1 MHSLCPW
8 VKCRVAVVA
17 VSLALASAGM
27 TFSVGTETSQ
37 AGEGGALP
45 PGIVAADLEYNGH
58 VTVGGDPVTVKI
70 ATPNKNGAMTFQG
83 TAGQRINLGFSAVS
97 LTQFQVSVYGPDGGL
112 IARQPT
118 AVKNYYATM
127 GNRPLSSQ
135 TQVQTSATAYQ
146 FTADSGATISSS
158 EMNGSSVDLMEL
170 PVTGAYTIFFDPLS
184 TYTGSFTIT
193 VSNELEGAIVPQGS
207 AVPVG
212 IGRAGQ
218 NARYTFSGNSGQ
230 AVSLQLSEVTIR
242 SGYVS
247 ILKPDGTPLG
257 KPTSFAYA
265 GAVADAQILPASGT
279 YAVLIDPELN
289 YTGSAKLALYN
300 APDLTGTMMVDQ
312 VVATTTLTVPG
323 QRALYTF
330 NGTAGQWVN
339 LGLTGVSI
347 ASSTLSMLKPDGS
360 TFASTT
366 IGASGGS
373 LDPSTA
379 LPETGTYTVVVD
391 PVGNNTGSMT
401 LALSSPVSGTIA
413 LDGAP
418 VTVSL
423 NKPGKTARYTFNGN
437 AGQWVSLGLTAVG
450 LTSSSVS
457 LLSQD
462 GTPLAST
469 AVGTAGGA
477 LEISNPLPTTGVYT
491 VLVRPGGPYT
501 GNMTLTLSTEVSD
514 SLKINAAP
522 RQIMISRAGQSGRYT
537 FSGTANQQITVK
549 ATNNKFETVAV
560 NLYTPSGVLQAGTTS
575 SASSFNL
582 NTVTLATTDTYT
594 ITINP
599 ALVETGSIQLQVV
612 GQ

>member
-1 MHSLCPW
+1 MRSLCPW

-17 VSLALASAGM
+17 ASLALVSAGI
-27 TFSVGTETSQ
+27 TFSVATEASY
-37 AGEGGALP
+37 AGEGSLP
-45 PGIVAADLEYNGH
+45 PGVVAADLEYNGR
-58 VTVGGDPVTVKI
+58 VAVGGEPVTVKI

-83 TAGQRINLGFSAVS
+83 TAGQRINLGFSSVS
-97 LTQFQVSVYGPDGGL
+97 LTQFQVSVYGPDGSL

-127 GNRPLSSQ
+127 GTRPLSSQ

-158 EMNGSSVDLMEL
+158 EMNGSSVDLVEL
-170 PVTGAYTIFFDPLS
+170 PATGTYTIFFDPLS

-193 VSNELEGAIVPQGS
+193 VSNELEGTIVPQGS
-207 AVPVG
+207 AVPVA

-230 AVSLQLSEVTIR
+230 TVSLQLSDVTIR

-247 ILKPDGTPLG
+247 ILKPDGSPLG
-257 KPTSFAYA
+257 QPTSFAHA
-265 GAVADAQILPASGT
+265 GAVVDAQVLPASGT
-279 YAVLIDPELN
+279 YVVLIDPELS
-289 YTGSAKLALYN
+289 YTGTVKLALYN
-300 APDLTGTMMVDQ
+300 APDLLGNIMIDQ
-312 VVATTTLTVPG
+312 MTVTPTLTVPG

-330 NGTAGQWVN
+330 NASAGQWVN

-347 ASSTLSMLKPDGS
+347 ASSTISLLKPDGS
-360 TFASTT
+360 KVASTT
-366 IGASGGS
+366 IGSSGGS
-373 LDPSTA
+373 LDPAMA
-379 LPETGTYTVVVD
+379 LPETGAYTIVVD

-401 LALSSPVSGTIA
+401 LALSSPVSGTLA

-450 LTSSSVS
+450 LTSSSIS
-457 LLSQD
+457 LLDQN
-462 GTPLAST
+462 GIQLAST
-469 AVGTAGGA
+469 TVGTAGGA
-477 LEISNPLPTTGVYT
+477 LEISNPLPATGAYT

-522 RQIMISRAGQSGRYT
+522 RPIMISRAGQSGRYT
-537 FSGTANQQITVK
+537 FSGTANQQITIK
-549 ATNNKFETVAV
+549 ATNNKFDSVAV
-560 NLYTPSGVLQAGTTS
+560 NLYTPSGVLQAGATS

-599 ALVETGSIQLQVV
+599 ALAETGSIQLQVA

>member
-1 MHSLCPW
+1 MRSLYPW
-8 VKCRVAVVA
+8 GKCRVAVVA
-17 VSLALASAGM
+17 ASLACVSAGFM
-27 TFSVGTETSQ
+27 SSMAVDRSY
-37 AGEGGALP
+37 AGDAALP
-45 PGIVAADLEYNGH
+45 PAIVAADLEYTGH
-58 VTVGGDPVTVKI
+58 ATVGGEPVAVKI
-70 ATPNKNGAMTFQG
+70 ATPNKNGVMTFQG
-83 TAGQRINLGFSAVS
+83 TAGQRINLGFSGVS
-97 LTQFQVSVYGPDGGL
+97 LTQFQVSVYGPDGGV

-135 TQVQTSATAYQ
+135 TQVLTSTTAYQ

-158 EMNGSSVDLMEL
+158 EMNGSSVDLVEL

-184 TYTGSFTIT
+184 TYTGSFMIT

-207 AVPVG
+207 AVPVA

-218 NARYTFSGNSGQ
+218 NARYTFSGTSGQ
-230 AVSLQLSEVTIR
+230 AVSLQLSDVTIR

-247 ILKPDGTPLG
+247 ILKPDGSPLSQ
-257 KPTSFAYA
+257 PTAFAYA
-265 GAVADAQILPASGT
+265 GAVVDAQVLPTSGT
-279 YAVLIDPELN
+279 YVVLIDPELS
-289 YTGSAKLALYN
+289 YTGNVKLALYN
-300 APDLTGTMMVDQ
+300 APDLLGNIMIDQ
-312 VVATTTLTVPG
+312 MTVSPTLTVPG
-323 QRALYTF
+323 QRGLYTF
-330 NGTAGQWVN
+330 NAAAGQWVN

-347 ASSTLSMLKPDGS
+347 ASSTLSLLKPDGS
-360 TFASTT
+360 KLVSTT
-366 IGASGGS
+366 IGPSGGS
-373 LDPSTA
+373 LDPATA
-379 LPETGTYTVVVD
+379 LPETGAYTIVVD

-450 LTSSSVS
+450 LTSSSIS
-457 LLSQD
+457 LLAQD
-462 GTPLAST
+462 GTSLAST

-477 LEISNPLPTTGVYT
+477 LEISNPLPTTGAYT
-491 VLVRPGGPYT
+491 VLVRPSGPYT

-514 SLKINAAP
+514 SLKMNAAP
-522 RQIMISRAGQSGRYT
+522 RPIMISRAGQSGRYT
-537 FSGTANQQITVK
+537 FSGTANQQVTIK
-549 ATNNKFETVAV
+549 ATNNKFDSVTV
-560 NLYTPSGVLQAGTTS
+560 NLYTPSGVLQAGATS

-599 ALVETGSIQLQVV
+599 AMADTGSIQLQVT

>member
-1 MHSLCPW
+1 MRSLCPW

-17 VSLALASAGM
+17 ASLALVSAGI
-27 TFSVGTETSQ
+27 TFSVATEASY
-37 AGEGGALP
+37 AGEGSLP
-45 PGIVAADLEYNGH
+45 PGVVAADLEYNGR
-58 VTVGGDPVTVKI
+58 VAVGGEPVTVKI

-83 TAGQRINLGFSAVS
+83 TAGQRINLGFSSVS
-97 LTQFQVSVYGPDGGL
+97 LTQFQVSVYGPDGSL

-127 GNRPLSSQ
+127 GTRPLSSQ

-158 EMNGSSVDLMEL
+158 EMNGSSVDLVEL
-170 PVTGAYTIFFDPLS
+170 PATGTYTIFFDPLS

-193 VSNELEGAIVPQGS
+193 VSNELEGTIVPQGS
-207 AVPVG
+207 AVPVA

-230 AVSLQLSEVTIR
+230 TVSLQLSDVTIR

-247 ILKPDGTPLG
+247 ILKPDGSPLG
-257 KPTSFAYA
+257 QPTSFAHA
-265 GAVADAQILPASGT
+265 GAVVDAQVLPASGT
-279 YAVLIDPELN
+279 YVVLIDPELS
-289 YTGSAKLALYN
+289 YTGTVKLALYN
-300 APDLTGTMMVDQ
+300 APDLLGNIMIDQ
-312 VVATTTLTVPG
+312 MTVTPTLTVPG

-330 NGTAGQWVN
+330 NASAGQWVN

-347 ASSTLSMLKPDGS
+347 ASSTISLLKPDGS
-360 TFASTT
+360 KVASTT
-366 IGASGGS
+366 IGSSGGS
-373 LDPSTA
+373 LDPAMA
-379 LPETGTYTVVVD
+379 LPETGAYTIVVD

-401 LALSSPVSGTIA
+401 LALSSPVSGTLA

-423 NKPGKTARYTFNGN
+423 NKSGKTARYTFNGN

-450 LTSSSVS
+450 LTSSSIS
-457 LLSQD
+457 LLDQN
-462 GTPLAST
+462 GIQLAST
-469 AVGTAGGA
+469 TVGTAGGA
-477 LEISNPLPTTGVYT
+477 LEISNPLPATGAYT

-522 RQIMISRAGQSGRYT
+522 RPIMISRAGQSGRYT
-537 FSGTANQQITVK
+537 FSGTANQQITIK
-549 ATNNKFETVAV
+549 ATNNKFDSVTV
-560 NLYTPSGVLQAGTTS
+560 NLYTPSGVLQAGATS

-599 ALVETGSIQLQVV
+599 ALAETGSIQLQVA

>member
-8 VKCRVAVVA
+8 VKCRVAVVTA
-17 VSLALASAGM
+17 SLALISAGVV
-27 TFSVGTETSQ
+27 SSPVIEPSY
-37 AGEGGALP
+37 ASEGALP
-45 PGIVAADLEYNGH
+45 PGVVASDLEYNGRA
-58 VTVGGDPVTVKI
+58 TVGGEPVTVKI
-70 ATPNKNGAMTFQG
+70 ATPNKNGVITFDG
-83 TAGQRINLGFSAVS
+83 TAGQRINLGFSGVT

-135 TQVQTSATAYQ
+135 TQVHTSMSAYQ

-158 EMNGSSVDLMEL
+158 EINGSSVDLVEL
-170 PVTGAYTIFFDPLS
+170 PTTGAYTIFFDPLS
-184 TYTGSFTIT
+184 AYTGSFTIT
-193 VSNELEGAIVPQGS
+193 VSNELSGEIVPQGS
-207 AVPVG
+207 AVPVA
-212 IGRAGQ
+212 ISRSGQ
-218 NARYTFSGNSGQ
+218 NARYTFAGTSGQ
-230 AVSLQLSEVTIR
+230 AVSLQLSDVTIR

-247 ILKPDGTPLG
+247 ILKPDGSPLG
-257 KPTSFAYA
+257 QPASFAYA
-265 GAVADAQILPASGT
+265 GAVVDAQVLPTSGT
-279 YAVLIDPELN
+279 YVVLIDPELS
-289 YTGSAKLALYN
+289 YTGNAKLALYN
-300 APDLTGTMMVDQ
+300 APDLLGNIMIDQ
-312 VVATTTLTVPG
+312 MTVTPTLTVPG
-323 QRALYTF
+323 QRAVYTF
-330 NGTAGQWVN
+330 NASAGQWVN

-347 ASSTLSMLKPDGS
+347 ASSTLSLLKPDGS
-360 TFASTT
+360 KLASTT
-366 IGASGGS
+366 IGPSGGS
-373 LDPSTA
+373 LDPAMA
-379 LPETGTYTVVVD
+379 LPEAGAYTIVVD

-401 LALSSPVSGTIA
+401 LALSSPVSGTLA

-450 LTSSSVS
+450 LTSSSVA
-457 LLSQD
+457 LLGQD

-469 AVGTAGGA
+469 TVGTAGGA
-477 LEISNPLPTTGVYT
+477 LEISNPLPTTGAYT

-514 SLKINAAP
+514 SLKVNAAP
-522 RQIMISRAGQSGRYT
+522 RPIMISRAGQSGRYT
-537 FSGTANQQITVK
+537 FSGTANQQVTIK
-549 ATNNKFETVAV
+549 ATNNKFDSVTV
-560 NLYTPSGVLQAGTTS
+560 NLYTPSGVLQAGATS

-599 ALVETGSIQLQVV
+599 AMADTGSIHLQVT

>member
-1 MHSLCPW
+1 M
-8 VKCRVAVVA
+8 
-17 VSLALASAGM
+17 
-27 TFSVGTETSQ
+27 
-37 AGEGGALP
+37 
-45 PGIVAADLEYNGH
+45 
-58 VTVGGDPVTVKI
+58 
-70 ATPNKNGAMTFQG
+70 
-83 TAGQRINLGFSAVS
+83 
-97 LTQFQVSVYGPDGGL
+97 
-112 IARQPT
+112 
-118 AVKNYYATM
+118 
-127 GNRPLSSQ
+127 
-135 TQVQTSATAYQ
+135 
-146 FTADSGATISSS
+146 
-158 EMNGSSVDLMEL
+158 
-170 PVTGAYTIFFDPLS
+170 
-184 TYTGSFTIT
+184 
-193 VSNELEGAIVPQGS
+193 
-207 AVPVG
+207 
-212 IGRAGQ
+212 
-218 NARYTFSGNSGQ
+218 
-230 AVSLQLSEVTIR
+230 SEVTIR

-247 ILKPDGTPLG
+247 ILNPDGTPLG

-469 AVGTAGGA
+469 AVGTAGVR
-477 LEISNPLPTTGVYT
+477 LKFPTPC
-491 VLVRPGGPYT
+491 RPP
-501 GNMTLTLSTEVSD
+501 VSIPCWFVQVD
-514 SLKINAAP
+514 P
-522 RQIMISRAGQSGRYT
+522 TQ
-537 FSGTANQQITVK
+537 
-549 ATNNKFETVAV
+549 ET
-560 NLYTPSGVLQAGTTS
+560 
-575 SASSFNL
+575 
-582 NTVTLATTDTYT
+582 
-594 ITINP
+594 
-599 ALVETGSIQLQVV
+599 
-612 GQ
+612 

>member
-1 MHSLCPW
+1 
-8 VKCRVAVVA
+8 VATE
-17 VSLALASAGM
+17 ASY
-27 TFSVGTETSQ
+27 
-37 AGEGGALP
+37 AGEGSLP
-45 PGIVAADLEYNGH
+45 PGVVAADLEYNGR
-58 VTVGGDPVTVKI
+58 VAVGGEPVTVKI

-83 TAGQRINLGFSAVS
+83 TAGQRINLGFSSVS
-97 LTQFQVSVYGPDGGL
+97 LTQFQVSVYGPDGSL

-127 GNRPLSSQ
+127 GTRPLSSQ

-158 EMNGSSVDLMEL
+158 EMNGSSVDLVEL
-170 PVTGAYTIFFDPLS
+170 PATGTYTIFFDPLS

-193 VSNELEGAIVPQGS
+193 VSNELEGTIVPQGS
-207 AVPVG
+207 AVPVA

-230 AVSLQLSEVTIR
+230 TVSLQLSDVTIR

-247 ILKPDGTPLG
+247 ILKPDGSPLG
-257 KPTSFAYA
+257 QPTSFAHA
-265 GAVADAQILPASGT
+265 GAVVDAQVLPASGT
-279 YAVLIDPELN
+279 YVVLIDPELS
-289 YTGSAKLALYN
+289 YTGTVKLALYN
-300 APDLTGTMMVDQ
+300 APDLLGNIMIDQ
-312 VVATTTLTVPG
+312 MTVTPTLTVPG

-330 NGTAGQWVN
+330 NASAGQWVN

-347 ASSTLSMLKPDGS
+347 ASSTISLLKPDGS
-360 TFASTT
+360 KVASTT
-366 IGASGGS
+366 IGSSGGS
-373 LDPSTA
+373 LDPAMA
-379 LPETGTYTVVVD
+379 LPETGAYTIVVD

-401 LALSSPVSGTIA
+401 LALSSPVSGTLA

-450 LTSSSVS
+450 LTSSSIS
-457 LLSQD
+457 LLDQN
-462 GTPLAST
+462 GIQLAST
-469 AVGTAGGA
+469 TVGTAGGA
-477 LEISNPLPTTGVYT
+477 LEISNPLPATGAYT

-522 RQIMISRAGQSGRYT
+522 RPIMISRAGQSGRYT
-537 FSGTANQQITVK
+537 FSGTANQQITIK
-549 ATNNKFETVAV
+549 ATNNKFDSVAV
-560 NLYTPSGVLQAGTTS
+560 NLYTPSGVLQAGATS

-599 ALVETGSIQLQVV
+599 ALAETGSIQLQVA